1 MKRTDFPKYEGPDS
15 RQERPAA
22 ERRRWVRGLAI
33 AGLGGFTIGLLAAG
47 QVGRLA
53 DTIGTPWRQPARHTA
68 GAPDA
73 GLTPHLVEQYR
84 QELIRLT
91 QTRGEEA
98 AVQREKQLTL
108 QILKARG
115 VNRDAPSF
123 GRLEREVCALQAKLA
138 GTDDR
143 LARLREQ
150 LAKLTAVKS
159 AAEHQ
164 EGGLDVQTEI
174 EARRVVLEYDAG
186 MPTE

>member
-1 MKRTDFPKYEGPDS
+1 M
-15 RQERPAA
+15 
-22 ERRRWVRGLAI
+22 
-33 AGLGGFTIGLLAAG
+33 
-47 QVGRLA
+47 
-53 DTIGTPWRQPARHTA
+53 
-68 GAPDA
+68 
-73 GLTPHLVEQYR
+73 
-84 QELIRLT
+84 IRLT

-123 GRLEREVCALQAKLA
+123 RRLEREVCALQAKLA
-138 GTDDR
+138 STDDR

-186 MPTE
+186 LPTE